1 MGQNGAG
8 GRQSPGENKGR
19 CLAVTYRAIGCW
31 AASGHTLPYDLIT
44 PPFKVLWRRAHLVQ
58 NSVYTP
64 WPGVHGLRDLARLT
78 WAALS
83 PPPTPNALLKYPT
96 V

>member
-8 GRQSPGENKGR
+8 GRQSAGENKGG

-31 AASGHTLPYDLIT
+31 AALPYNLIT
-44 PPFKVLWRRAHLVQ
+44 PLFKVLWRRAHLVQ
-58 NSVYTP
+58 SSVYTP
-64 WPGVHGLRDLARLT
+64 WPGVHGLRDLARPT

-83 PPPTPNALLKYPT
+83 PPPIPNAFLKYPT